1 MQLKDKIIWLTGASS
16 GIGEAL
22 AYEADKRGAKVI
34 LSARRGKVLEEVK
47 SRCKN
52 QDNIKILPVDLEQT
66 EKLDSYT
73 KEAILLFGRVDIL
86 VNNGGL
92 SQRSLARVTG
102 LDVDEKL
109 MKINYLGSVGLT
121 KSILPHM
128 LSNKLGQIV
137 TVTSMVGKYGTPF
150 RSSYAATKH
159 ALHGFMD
166 SLRAEEED
174 NGLIVTTVCPGFVA
188 TNVSLNALVGDG
200 SSQGSMDAQT
210 QSGIKP
216 EVFAYKMANA
226 IEENKSEVYIAGL
239 KEKFGLYLKRFFPG
253 LFNKIVKKMAV
264 T

>member
-1 MQLKDKIIWLTGASS
+1 MQLKNNIIWITGASS

-34 LSARRGKVLEEVK
+34 LSARRKDVLEEVR
-47 SRCKN
+47 SRCLH
-52 QDNIKILPVDLEQT
+52 QDNIKILPIDLEKT
-66 EKLDSYT
+66 NELESYT
-73 KEAILLFGRVDIL
+73 NQAISLFGRVDIL

-92 SQRSLARVTG
+92 SQRSLTRDTS
-102 LDVDEKL
+102 LSVDERL

-128 LSNKLGQIV
+128 LEKKSGQIV

-174 NGLIVTTVCPGFVA
+174 NGLQVTIICPGFVA

-210 QSGIKP
+210 QSGIRP
-216 EVFAYKMANA
+216 HVFAYKMANA
-226 IEENKSEVYIAGL
+226 IENNKSEVYIAGA
-239 KEKFGLYLKRFFPG
+239 KEKLGLFLKRFCPS